1 MRVGQVRTYRQSL
14 LGLGQTAFIIALSI
28 ERISEARSPL
38 RIGTIERDRPARQCL
53 GRTQRFLETS
63 PLIVSRLAL
72 SPGET
77 LVAPGKARIE
87 VDSLLKKFLRESV
100 VLRGGLT

>member
-38 RIGTIERDRPARQCL
+38 RIGTIERFRALAR
-53 GRTQRFLETS
+53 E
-63 PLIVSRLAL
+63 
-72 SPGET
+72 E
-77 LVAPGKARIE
+77 
-87 VDSLLKKFLRESV
+87 
-100 VLRGGLT
+100 